1 MERRQWVRGA
11 GMAGVLLSSAAPAVV
26 RAQPALRWRLASSFP
41 KVLDVIYG
49 AGEVF
54 ASKVGELSGGRFQIS
69 VHAAGELMPA
79 FGVLDGVQNGTVEMS
94 HTAPYYYF
102 GKDETFALACA
113 IPFGLN
119 SRQTTAWMYQG
130 NGLTLLR
137 EFYREYQ
144 IYNLPGGNTGTQMGG
159 WFRKPIKSTL
169 DLKGLKFRVG
179 GFPGKVL
186 ERLGCVPQS
195 IPAGD
200 IYTALEKGTID
211 AAEWVGP
218 HEDLRLGLFR
228 VAPFY
233 HYPGWW
239 DGGPQLE
246 FHIHTKAWDA
256 LPPEYQAIVTA
267 AANWAHVDMQARSDA
282 RNPPA
287 LKQLVGQGAKL
298 VRFPRETLS
307 AALKESL
314 DLYSE
319 ISARNPR
326 WRKVYE
332 DYALFRREQNLW
344 FRFAETGFDSFM
356 QRRSL

>member
-11 GMAGVLLSSAAPAVV
+11 GLAGVLAGGIAPAVV
-26 RAQPALRWRLASSFP
+26 SAQPALRWRLASSFP

-49 AGEVF
+49 AAEVF
-54 ASKVGELSGGRFQIS
+54 ASKVAGLSGGRFEIS

-119 SRQTTAWMYQG
+119 SRQTTAWMYEG
-130 NGLTLLR
+130 HGLTLLR

-144 IYNLPGGNTGTQMGG
+144 IHNLPGGNTGTQMGG
-159 WFRKPIKSTL
+159 WFRRPIKSTA

-256 LPPEYQAIVTA
+256 LPAEYQAMVTA

-282 RNPPA
+282 RNPLA
-287 LKQLVGQGAKL
+287 LRQLVAQGTKL
-298 VRFPRETLS
+298 VRFPRDSMS

-314 DLYSE
+314 ALYSE

-326 WRKVYE
+326 WKKIYE
-332 DYALFRREQNLW
+332 DYARFRTEQNLW
-344 FRFAETGFDSFM
+344 FRFAEAGFDSFM
-356 QRRSL
+356 QNRSL